1 MIGVSAKLLL
11 KTYGEAFEKGIGL
24 LKMGFN
30 SLSLDFSASND
41 DIDYVVQG
49 VRFVCEYGWMLL
61 PAYDFELSQGL
72 WVNKD
77 DKRFQS
83 QTTIRDIDFAKR
95 NLNVFDAHNLHLK
108 TVHSFASVKPLTFYW
123 ERAYS
128 HLVDTVD
135 KI

>member
-1 MIGVSAKLLL
+1 MIGVSPKLLL

-77 DKRFQS
+77 DKRF
-83 QTTIRDIDFAKR
+83 
-95 NLNVFDAHNLHLK
+95 
-108 TVHSFASVKPLTFYW
+108 
-123 ERAYS
+123 
-128 HLVDTVD
+128 
-135 KI
+135 